1 MKVSEIKV
9 GSIPKVNINPETYL
23 AEVTMVID
31 EKIKLPLDTMAVVS
45 AKDLLGG
52 NYMRLDPGGEKNV
65 VGPGGRLIYTQ
76 DAADIIG
83 LISQMICSPR
93 ENN

>member
-1 MKVSEIKV
+1 M
-9 GSIPKVNINPETYL
+9 
-23 AEVTMVID
+23 
-31 EKIKLPLDTMAVVS
+31 PLDTMAVVS

-52 NYMRLDPGGEKNV
+52 NYMRLDPDGEENV

-83 LISQMICSPR
+83 LFSQVIYNPR